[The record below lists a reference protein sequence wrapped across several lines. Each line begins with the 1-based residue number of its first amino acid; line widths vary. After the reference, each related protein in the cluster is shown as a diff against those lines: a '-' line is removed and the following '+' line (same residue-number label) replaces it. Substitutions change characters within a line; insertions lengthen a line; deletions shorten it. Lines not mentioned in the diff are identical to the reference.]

1 MTMLQYDKGHPIIN
15 NKYYNK
21 KCASAYNYSG
31 SARGVVVYQYTRK
44 KIRQNTQNSS
54 KYTQNNQSMNGRY
67 TLYLKFK
74 DSDIPNTRI

>member
-1 MTMLQYDKGHPIIN
+1 MRDKHNAGIKEMYATGISGRSKLLQSCNRVGQGG
-15 NKYYNK
+15 
-21 KCASAYNYSG
+21 SG
-31 SARGVVVYQYTRK
+31 IPEYPK

-54 KYTQNNQSMNGRY
+54 KYTQNNQSMKGRY